1 MASRPEPIER
11 PPSLEQW
18 EIPQS
23 PVRDPEATSPDE
35 DLDRQ
40 PDGAP
45 HFVIGLTALS
55 SVLMAM
61 AVAFMV
67 LTGKPAAIVAAILL
81 VVIGVPVLVSR
92 LRNEAERTRDR
103 VHPSR

>member
-1 MASRPEPIER
+1 MATSPREPT
-11 PPSLEQW
+11 SNVEQW

-23 PVRDPEATSPDE
+23 PVRDDTAIAPTE

-45 HFVIGLTALS
+45 HMMIGWTALAA
-55 SVLMAM
+55 VLGAM

-67 LTGKPAAIVAAILL
+67 LTGVTAALVAAIVLIVLG
-81 VVIGVPVLVSR
+81 IPVLVSR
-92 LRNEAERTRDR
+92 LSKQGERDR
-103 VHPSR
+103 DRLHPSR

>member
-1 MASRPEPIER
+1 MATSPQQ
-11 PPSLEQW
+11 PSTDIEQW

-23 PVRDPEATSPDE
+23 PVRDDAAISPTE

-45 HFVIGLTALS
+45 HMMIGWTALAA
-55 SVLMAM
+55 VLGAM

-67 LTGKPAAIVAAILL
+67 LTGVTAALVAAIVLIVLG
-81 VVIGVPVLVSR
+81 IPVLVSR
-92 LRNEAERTRDR
+92 LSRQGARDRDR